1 MQNSLDANSSTIF
14 TYAVFHIKNVLTVA
28 VFAVKTAEK
37 DHTASPK
44 LAKNGGKKAKN
55 YSRVL
60 LSLTDTTLGLNNL
73 KGKL

>member
-1 MQNSLDANSSTIF
+1 MQTPTIF
-14 TYAVFHIKNVLTVA
+14 SYAVFHIKNVLTVA

-44 LAKNGGKKAKN
+44 LAKKGGGGGKARN
-55 YSRVL
+55 YSWVL
-60 LSLTDTTLGLNNL
+60 LSLIDTTLGLNNL